1 MIRKTM
7 RTSTLSTRTQ
17 GFLIALLSAAVL
29 SSTSILIRYLTQTY
43 HMPAILLAFWR
54 AFFAVVTLL
63 VGLRVLKPRLLRT
76 QRQNLVFLLFYGLV
90 LALFNSIW
98 TLSVAL
104 NGAAI
109 ATVLAYSSAG
119 FSALL
124 GWALLKESLG
134 WAKILAVIASMGGCV
149 LVSGALQQASWD
161 ANTPG
166 ILFGVFSGLFY
177 AGYSLMGRT
186 ASQRGLNP
194 WTTLLYTFS
203 FAAVFLMLFNLVPGD
218 LIPGTA
224 ATPSEFFWLG
234 DAAVGWGVL
243 ILLAAGP
250 TVAGF
255 GLINVSLGFLPSSVT
270 TLILTTEPVFT
281 AVTAYFFLGEMLTGV
296 QMGGGLLILT
306 GVVVLTLWDKPTPVE
321 L

>member
-1 MIRKTM
+1 
-7 RTSTLSTRTQ
+7 
-17 GFLIALLSAAVL
+17 
-29 SSTSILIRYLTQTY
+29 
-43 HMPAILLAFWR
+43 
-54 AFFAVVTLL
+54 
-63 VGLRVLKPRLLRT
+63 
-76 QRQNLVFLLFYGLV
+76 LVFLMFYGLV
-90 LALFNSIW
+90 LSLFNSIW

-134 WAKILAVIASMGGCV
+134 WAKILAVVASMGGCV
-149 LVSGALQQASWD
+149 LVSGALEQAAWD
-161 ANTPG
+161 ANTSG

-177 AGYSLMGRT
+177 AGYSLMGRS

-203 FAAVFLMLFNLVPGD
+203 FAALFLMVFNLIPGD

-224 ATPSEFFWLG
+224 AHPAEFFWLG
-234 DAAVGWGVL
+234 DAAVGWGIL

-281 AVTAYFFLGEMLTGV
+281 AVTAYFILGELLTGV
-296 QMGGGLLILT
+296 QMGGGLLILA